1 MKFRRLGRGFGP
13 GAFVLAGFLLAAPF
27 VTVSCDAPGGY
38 GRAAPGGTTSYTG
51 LDLVTGGRP
60 TVSGGHLRPAAH
72 IQDDTIGPQ
81 PLAIMLLA
89 LLVAGAVTA
98 IVLVEPRRRRGAV
111 TVIGGAAVGV
121 LLLNQAIVQNAV
133 EQKLVGQLSV
143 PIPVGHT
150 AKDYVHAGAGF
161 LWCLLV
167 LVVLTVANLIAWRR
181 TRTRPP
187 DPVALPPDP
196 SVPTALDPRAPP

>member
-13 GAFVLAGFLLAAPF
+13 GAFILAGFLLAAPF

-38 GRAAPGGTTSYTG
+38 GRAAPGDTTNYTG

-60 TVSGGHLRPAAH
+60 TVTGGHLRAADH
-72 IQDDTIGPQ
+72 IQDDTIGPY

-89 LLVAGAVTA
+89 VLVAGAVTA
-98 IVLVEPRRRRGAV
+98 MVLAEPRRRRGAV
-111 TVIGGAAVGV
+111 TIIGGAAVGV
-121 LLLNQAIVQNAV
+121 LFLNQAIVHDAV
-133 EQKLVGQLSV
+133 EQKLVRQLTV
-143 PIPVGHT
+143 PMPVDHT

-167 LVVLTVANLIAWRR
+167 LVVLTVANLVAWRR
-181 TRTRPP
+181 ARTRPP
-187 DPVALPPDP
+187 DPVALPPGGIL
-196 SVPTALDPRAPP
+196 S